1 MVHDISNSEIQTMQ
15 GLLKDKGLD
24 VEPRRIEQTL
34 AVVNESQTV
43 FPFVFQRALLV
54 ELLLT
59 HQNSGQK
66 EVTILEQYR
75 HDDSSYT
82 MMLGALAVDWPGMA
96 NSILGIIHHHS
107 QNVLFVKGFTISLH
121 DRQIGVV
128 ILAFKLPDETAYK
141 RFYSKKDDLMRRIR
155 DATVGSISKELLLDD
170 ETVKF
175 EIYSDLVKWFAK
187 HDSAGDEKMRLR
199 EEEEALKFISSR
211 SREYLEERKI
221 TDLAQQIRDNCRF
234 VDRIRTGK
242 STEIIHIKNIRTKYE
257 NLTGIT
263 FVCREILIS
272 IDDFLKALN
281 YILPECV
288 IKYHKSF
295 VTEDSIFVYRL
306 EITNRY
312 GKPLAVPVIKKVS
325 AQLKKMITATY
336 NRGIHQVKAVG
347 GFEHF
352 ARAIIPFL
360 MNEFKTTGMTQLFFN
375 SEKRTEFS
383 IDVKMIL
390 VTEPDTELRLF
401 EMVKRISRIRGL
413 DIKSMIPPKRYGENL
428 EVDIIK
434 FSANLAEF
442 QSIRYIFEAV
452 KSEVSDLLKKPVRDF
467 DEGIREIDIR
477 VLNELQLTLADM
489 DGALIREIFFNLD
502 EMFRI
507 EAPIDLLRAL
517 VQTCSMAL
525 ATSRRHDNQALLIMH
540 RTLAPLHKT
549 IFVIV
554 FDREDDLL
562 EGVLEKVDGLYV
574 KLTRFDWH
582 PMAVFVLILSENG
595 EALDEKKALALQT
608 ELWNLSADHSGRG
621 KKGKNGSS

>member
-1 MVHDISNSEIQTMQ
+1 MIPDTHDSDILTIQR
-15 GLLKDKGLD
+15 LLKNKGLD
-24 VEPRRIEQTL
+24 VDRDRITETIS
-34 AVVNESQTV
+34 VVDKSQAV
-43 FPFVFQRALLV
+43 FPMVFQRALLA

-59 HQNSGQK
+59 HQNSGRK
-66 EVTILEQYR
+66 EVSILEQIH
-75 HDDSSYT
+75 HDDGHYT

-128 ILAFKLPDETAYK
+128 ILAFVLPDEGAYK
-141 RFYSKKDDLMRRIR
+141 RFVSKKEDLMRRIQ
-155 DATVGSISKELLLDD
+155 DASVGSTSKELLLDD

-175 EIYSDLVKWFAK
+175 EIYTDLVSWL
-187 HDSAGDEKMRLR
+187 HRNDSFPDEGQNKR
-199 EEEEALKFISSR
+199 EEDEAFKFIASR

-221 TDLAQQIRDNCRF
+221 SDLGQQIRDNCRF
-234 VDRIRTGK
+234 IERIRLGK
-242 STEIIHIKNIRTKYE
+242 ATEVIHIKNIKTKFE
-257 NLTGIT
+257 HLTGIT

-312 GKPLAVPVIKKVS
+312 GKPLAVPLVKRVS
-325 AQLKKMITATY
+325 EQLKKMITATY

-360 MNEFKTTGMTQLFFN
+360 MNEYKTTGLTQLFFN

-390 VTEPDTELRLF
+390 VTDPGTDGRIF

-428 EVDIIK
+428 EVNILK
-434 FSANLAEF
+434 FSSNLAEF
-442 QSIRYIFEAV
+442 HSIRAVFDAV
-452 KSEVSDLLKKPVRDF
+452 KAEVSDLLGKPVRDF

-477 VLNELQLTLADM
+477 VLTELQLTLADM
-489 DGALIREIFFNLD
+489 DPALIREIFFNLD

-507 EAPIDLLRAL
+507 EASVDLLRAL
-517 VQTCSMAL
+517 VQTCSIAL
-525 ATSRRHDNQALLIMH
+525 ATSRRHDNQALLVLH
-540 RTLAPLHKT
+540 RTVQPLHKT

-554 FDREDDLL
+554 FVRENDML
-562 EGVLEKVDGLYV
+562 EGVLNKVEGYNL

-582 PMAVFVLILSENG
+582 PMAVLVLILSENG
-595 EALDEKKALALQT
+595 EALSEQKALDLQT
-608 ELWNLSADHSGRG
+608 ELWNLSHE
-621 KKGKNGSS
+621 KN

>member
-1 MVHDISNSEIQTMQ
+1 MTQDPLNSDITTIQR
-15 GLLKDKGLD
+15 LLKNKGLD
-24 VEPRRIEQTL
+24 VDLNRIRETIS
-34 AVVNESQTV
+34 VVDQSQAV
-43 FPFVFQRALLV
+43 FPMVFQRALLA

-59 HQNSGQK
+59 HQNSGRK
-66 EVTILEQYR
+66 EVSLLEQFR
-75 HDDSSYT
+75 HDDGHYT

-121 DRQIGVV
+121 ERQIGVV
-128 ILAFKLPDETAYK
+128 ILAFVLPDDGAYN
-141 RFYSKKDDLMRRIR
+141 RFVSKKEDLMRRIH
-155 DATVGSISKELLLDD
+155 DASVGSSSKELLLDD
-170 ETVKF
+170 EAVKF
-175 EIYSDLVKWFAK
+175 EIYTDLVSWLHG
-187 HDSAGDEKMRLR
+187 HDQVMDEGQTRR

-221 TDLAQQIRDNCRF
+221 SDLGQQIRDNCKF
-234 VDRIRTGK
+234 IERIRLGK
-242 STEIIHIKNIRTKYE
+242 ATEVIHIKNIKTKFE
-257 NLTGIT
+257 HLTGIT

-272 IDDFLKALN
+272 IEDFLKALN

-312 GKPLAVPVIKKVS
+312 GKPLATPLVKRVS
-325 AQLKKMITATY
+325 EQLKKMITATY

-347 GFEHF
+347 GFEHL

-360 MNEFKTTGMTQLFFN
+360 MNEFKVTGLSQLFFN

-390 VTEPDTELRLF
+390 VTDPGSDARLF
-401 EMVKRISRIRGL
+401 EIVKHISRIRGI
-413 DIKSMIPPKRYGENL
+413 DIKSMIPPKRYGDHL
-428 EVDIIK
+428 EINILK

-442 QSIRYIFEAV
+442 QSIRAIFDAV
-452 KSEVSDLLKKPVRDF
+452 KTQVSALLGKPVRDF

-477 VLNELQLTLADM
+477 VLTELQLTLADM
-489 DGALIREIFFNLD
+489 DPALIREIFFNLD

-507 EAPIDLLRAL
+507 EASVDLLRVL

-525 ATSRRHDNQALLIMH
+525 ATSRRHDNQALLVMH
-540 RTLAPLHKT
+540 RTVTLLHKT

-554 FDREDDLL
+554 FVRENDML
-562 EGVLEKVDGLYV
+562 EGVLDKVAGLDL

-582 PMAVFVLILSENG
+582 PMAVLVLLLSENG
-595 EALDEKKALALQT
+595 EALSEQKSLDLQT
-608 ELWNLSADHSGRG
+608 ELWNLSLE
-621 KKGKNGSS
+621 KK